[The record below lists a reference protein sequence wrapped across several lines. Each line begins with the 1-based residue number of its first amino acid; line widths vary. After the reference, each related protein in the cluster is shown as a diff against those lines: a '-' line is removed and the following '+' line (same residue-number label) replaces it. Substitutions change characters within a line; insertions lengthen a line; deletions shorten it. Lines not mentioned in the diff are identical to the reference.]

1 MLFNLDNFYYFIIL
15 QYLTTTDLSPSE
27 LVQQIRDEIFAE
39 TKLTASAG
47 KKKIWFQNYNDYF
60 IFVYYNNYY
69 WLISRGLIFNFLGIA
84 ANRMLAKICSDINK
98 PNGQYFLPMDRDS
111 IMEFTKNLSL
121 RKVMIY
127 LSLFF
132 F

>member
-47 KKKIWFQNYNDYF
+47 KKKI
-60 IFVYYNNYY
+60 
-69 WLISRGLIFNFLGIA
+69 
-84 ANRMLAKICSDINK
+84 
-98 PNGQYFLPMDRDS
+98 
-111 IMEFTKNLSL
+111 
-121 RKVMIY
+121 
-127 LSLFF
+127 
-132 F
+132 